1 MNAVQKGLLCPH
13 VDKCQEN
20 IVKVIKKCWDGNPSS
35 RHCLS
40 MSIINPF
47 SYVFM
52 IVSTTAFD
60 TIVMLLEGKKE
71 DLPPASLEGT
81 SS

>member
-1 MNAVQKGLLCPH
+1 
-13 VDKCQEN
+13 
-20 IVKVIKKCWDGNPSS
+20 
-35 RHCLS
+35 
-40 MSIINPF
+40 
-47 SYVFM
+47 M